1 MISNSPFNKL
11 TRNAKLILTEAQ
23 KTAESDGRSLKSE
36 YILLALVE
44 VPGTLSHDILKE
56 YSINLDQIKMLINL
70 KNKEKNRK
78 EPISDEAKDILRIAF
93 RVAADFGHYSV
104 DTEHLLVGVLS
115 SDNFTSVELI
125 KKVGIDPEQVKNQIR
140 DIFTNISQMDQM
152 ISHQGQAGE
161 IEQPSQELFEQAPP
175 LPPSPFTE
183 NEFSPAPSKTA
194 NKNKKVLEYFAT
206 NLVEKAKK
214 GEIDPVW
221 GRDKEITRA
230 IQILLR
236 RTKNNPV
243 FVGDPGV
250 GKTAIVEGLAQKVA
264 KGDVPRQLIG
274 KKIYQLD
281 LGLLIAGTMYR
292 GQFEDRLKKV
302 ISEIKEDPRII
313 VFVDELHMI
322 VGAGSAEGSLDAA
335 NLLKPSLAK
344 GEIRLIGATTYDEYR
359 KYLEKDSAL
368 ERRLQ
373 IVKVNEPTV
382 EETIGILN
390 GIRQSYEKYHKVKID
405 KSAIEAAAKL
415 SEKYISYRFL
425 PDKAIDLVDEASAA
439 KKLESNSSNLNVKL
453 KKIKSRIEE
462 LSTLKENLISEEKFE
477 QAAQVRDEE
486 LKQTELEKNIL
497 QNDKTGDEKITDYDI
512 AKLISD
518 ITGIPTGNLLE
529 EEIRKFQNIDK
540 ELSKHIAG
548 QKEAILEIT
557 KALKRNRSGISSE
570 LRPIGSFIF
579 LGPSGVGK
587 TEVARVLAR
596 HIYGS
601 DQSLIKIDMSEFM
614 ERHNTS
620 RLLGAP
626 PGYVGFEDAG
636 KLTEAV
642 RKNPYSVVLFD
653 EIEKAHYEVFN
664 ILLQMLDE
672 GTLTD
677 AKGRVIDFSHCIIIM
692 TSNIGIEEYNKI
704 SRFGFNDN
712 ANNESQVKDKIKD
725 ILGKIFRPEM
735 INRIDKVIVFDPLN
749 KNDLGKIA
757 ELQLELLKEKLSEKK
772 IILKYNKQA
781 IETLANKNY
790 DRIFGAR
797 PLIREIEELISDQ
810 ISNLIIN
817 AKIKA
822 NESIKI
828 SAKNGKIKIT
838 TT

>member
-23 KTAESDGRSLKSE
+23 KAADADRNSLKSE
-36 YILLALVE
+36 YILLALIE

-56 YSINLDQIKMLINL
+56 YSVNLDQIRMLIDL
-70 KNKEKNRK
+70 RNKERNQK

-115 SDNFTSVELI
+115 SDNFSSFQMI
-125 KKVGIDPEQVKNQIR
+125 KKVGIDPEKVKNQIR

-152 ISHQGQAGE
+152 ISHEGQAGE
-161 IEQPSQELFEQAPP
+161 MEQPGPEPFDQTPP
-175 LPPSPFTE
+175 LPPAPFAE
-183 NEFSPAPSKTA
+183 SELPPMPARAS
-194 NKNKKVLEYFAT
+194 NKNKKILEYFAT

-221 GRDKEITRA
+221 GREKEITRA

-250 GKTAIVEGLAQKVA
+250 GKTAIVEGLAQKIA

-302 ISEIKEDPRII
+302 IAEIKEDPRII

-359 KYLEKDSAL
+359 KHLEKDSAL

-373 IVKVNEPTV
+373 MVKVKEPSV

-390 GIRQSYEKYHKVKID
+390 GIKQSYERYHKIKID

-415 SEKYISYRFL
+415 SEKYITYRFL
-425 PDKAIDLVDEASAA
+425 PDKAIDLIDEASAA
-439 KKLESNSSNLNVKL
+439 KTLESNSSDLNLKL
-453 KKIKSRIEE
+453 KKIKSKIEE
-462 LSTLKENLISEEKFE
+462 LSALKENLISEEKFE

-486 LKQTELEKNIL
+486 LKQTELEKSIL
-497 QNDKTGDEKITDYDI
+497 KNEKTGEEKITDYDI
-512 AKLISD
+512 AKLTSD

-529 EEIRKFQNIDK
+529 EEIKKFQNIDK

-548 QKEAILEIT
+548 QKEAISEIT

-587 TEVARVLAR
+587 TEVARVLAKY
-596 HIYGS
+596 IYGS
-601 DQSLIKIDMSEFM
+601 DQSLVKIDMSEFM

-636 KLTEAV
+636 KLTEAI
-642 RKNPYSVVLFD
+642 KNNPYSVVLFD
-653 EIEKAHYEVFN
+653 EIEKAHPEVFN
-664 ILLQMLDE
+664 ILLQILDV

-677 AKGRVIDFSHCIIIM
+677 AKGRVIDFSHSIIIM

-704 SRFGFNDN
+704 NQFGFND
-712 ANNESQVKDKIKD
+712 ETTKEFEVKDKIKE
-725 ILGKIFRPEM
+725 ILGTVFRPEM
-735 INRIDKVIVFDPLN
+735 INRIDKVIVFDPLT
-749 KNDLGKIA
+749 KNDLEKIA
-757 ELQLELLKEKLSEKK
+757 EFQLELLREKLLEKK
-772 IILKYNKQA
+772 ITLKFNKEA
-781 IETLANKNY
+781 IKTLANKNY

-810 ISNLIIN
+810 ISNLIIS

-838 TT
+838 TA

>member
-781 IETLANKNY
+781 IKTLANKNY

>member
-677 AKGRVIDFSHCIIIM
+677 AKGRVIDFSNCIIIM